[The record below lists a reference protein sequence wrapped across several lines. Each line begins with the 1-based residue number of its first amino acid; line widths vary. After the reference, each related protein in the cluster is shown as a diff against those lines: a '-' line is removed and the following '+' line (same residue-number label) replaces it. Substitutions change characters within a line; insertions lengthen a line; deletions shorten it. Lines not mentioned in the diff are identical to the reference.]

1 MFGTLSVIFEN
12 EWGEMTAKE
21 RKEKRNRLPASDIKR
36 NVLGMG
42 IDGWSEQWFLKCG
55 PGLEASVTPG
65 NYLETQTHRESGGW
79 VWVWVW
85 MCALEAGRGSGHIN
99 NP

>member
-1 MFGTLSVIFEN
+1 MLSTFSVVFEN
-12 EWGEMTAKE
+12 EWGHMVTKE
-21 RKEKRNRLPASDIKR
+21 KKEKRNRLSARDRKW

-55 PGLEASVTPG
+55 PGLEASATPG
-65 NYLETQTHRESGGW
+65 NYLETQTHRERGWWGW
-79 VWVWVW
+79 VWVWV
-85 MCALEAGRGSGHIN
+85 CVLEAGRGSGRN